1 MRSLL
6 ILLILATLPGS
17 SAAQEVAFVKADQIA
32 HWREAASDTV
42 YVINFWA
49 TWCGPCLEE
58 LPWFEKLHREYA
70 GQKVKVVLV
79 SMDFKKQ
86 VDQRV
91 RPFVKRKKLKSEVV
105 FMDERTPNKWINS
118 VNPDWSGAIPATWI
132 VGNGK
137 TKEQFFE
144 KQMTY
149 PELETAVK
157 AALVPAP

>member
-1 MRSLL
+1 
-6 ILLILATLPGS
+6 
-17 SAAQEVAFVKADQIA
+17 
-32 HWREAASDTV
+32 V